1 MATPVHIPRVNNNDD
16 VVKVVRIAVAVG
28 DTVAAGDVVM
38 EVETEKA
45 TVDVEAGADGHVL
58 AILCELDQEVAVGAV
73 SMWLGE
79 TAGEAVPTGGVA
91 PNGAPAV
98 GQGAAVADAPTG
110 DATAKARLLLRRH
123 GLSADAIPRSGP
135 RLLASDVEAFLA
147 AHPQRGAE
155 PVRAV
160 STIPLP
166 AAADTEPLSPAERG
180 MLATVAWQRNHAA
193 AAYLEIEYDPRPWDA
208 AAAAFRQEHRL
219 LASPMLSL
227 MAHQL
232 ARIAPELGANGT
244 VLEDGSARRVRYRQV
259 NLGFTV
265 QAGERLYLCV
275 VEAAET
281 LSPKAFVDAL
291 FKLQQRAMG
300 HKLTPAEMTG
310 ATVGFSSMARW
321 GVQRHQPVLAPNTA
335 IMIAHAAP
343 SADGTRSALG
353 VTYDH
358 RLLSGFDAVRLL
370 RKLAQPVSESN

>member
-1 MATPVHIPRVNNNDD
+1 
-16 VVKVVRIAVAVG
+16 
-28 DTVAAGDVVM
+28 
-38 EVETEKA
+38 
-45 TVDVEAGADGHVL
+45 
-58 AILCELDQEVAVGAV
+58 
-73 SMWLGE
+73 
-79 TAGEAVPTGGVA
+79 
-91 PNGAPAV
+91 
-98 GQGAAVADAPTG
+98 
-110 DATAKARLLLRRH
+110 
-123 GLSADAIPRSGP
+123 
-135 RLLASDVEAFLA
+135 
-147 AHPQRGAE
+147 
-155 PVRAV
+155 
-160 STIPLP
+160 LP

-310 ATVGFSSMARW
+310 ATVGFSSMARATAPT
-321 GVQRHQPVLAPNTA
+321 GAGAEHRDHDRPCRPIRRRHPVRARRDLRP
-335 IMIAHAAP
+335 P
-343 SADGTRSALG
+343 FVVRFRCRSVVEKARPAG
-353 VTYDH
+353 
-358 RLLSGFDAVRLL
+358 
-370 RKLAQPVSESN
+370 